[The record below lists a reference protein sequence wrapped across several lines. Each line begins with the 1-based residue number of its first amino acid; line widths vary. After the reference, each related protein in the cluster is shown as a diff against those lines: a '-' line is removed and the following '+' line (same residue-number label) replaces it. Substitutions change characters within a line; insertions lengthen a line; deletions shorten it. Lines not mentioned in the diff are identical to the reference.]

1 MKIIDLL
8 NKIANGEEVPKKFEV
23 NGRIWEWNVHSYKCE
38 LHSEF
43 SVTGLRY
50 DLSNLND
57 EIKILDIEYLNND
70 LGDKLIKPFLE
81 EKKIPEKLKDI
92 LRIDDL
98 IPPVDENMYRIWKQV
113 IKNYNK
119 LNEICDYLES
129 KGE

>member
-1 MKIIDLL
+1 MKVIDLL

-70 LGDKLIKPFLE
+70 LGNKLIKPFLE
-81 EKKIPEKLKDI
+81 QKKIPEKLNEDFNQHCNEYLYKKVEDK
-92 LRIDDL
+92 
-98 IPPVDENMYRIWKQV
+98 V
-113 IKNYNK
+113 
-119 LNEICDYLES
+119 NEIIDYLEN